1 MLFQSELFF
10 RDVFQI
16 DNLKARSRFENY
28 QLFHKQSSIGK
39 FQEWYK
45 KHCEQDGRVGI
56 MRFMALLAE
65 FCEVSEHQAI
75 QLFHTF
81 DLYQN
86 GRLDATDIYLIF
98 SLMIANVWNL
108 RVLFLH
114 QHHTNIIPY
123 LRLDTGDVVSL
134 SELLNLV
141 NCARVQP
148 SIVAGVLRRFPEY
161 FEATFASI
169 FTAINFLF
177 ACFLEQDRLDSGGEV
192 GYHSIDSKAI

>member
-1 MLFQSELFF
+1 
-10 RDVFQI
+10 
-16 DNLKARSRFENY
+16 
-28 QLFHKQSSIGK
+28 
-39 FQEWYK
+39 
-45 KHCEQDGRVGI
+45 

-65 FCEVSEHQAI
+65 FCELSEHQAI

-98 SLMIANVWNL
+98 SLMIANAWNL

-123 LRLDTGDVVSL
+123 LQLDTGDVVSL

-141 NCARVQP
+141 SCAGVQP
-148 SIVAGVLRRFPEY
+148 SIIARVLQHLSKDFALES
-161 FEATFASI
+161 ASI
-169 FTAINFLF
+169 STAINFLF
-177 ACFLEQDRLDSGGEV
+177 ACFLEQDRLDSKGEV
-192 GYHSIDSKAI
+192 GYDAIYSKVV

>member
-1 MLFQSELFF
+1 MEEGLLILFAITTRLQNFMMFWHETVLLNSQCYFKASCFF
-10 RDVFQI
+10 RHVLQV
-16 DNLKARSRFENY
+16 DNLKARSCSENY
-28 QLFHKQSSIGK
+28 QLFHKQYSIGK

-45 KHCEQDGRVGI
+45 KCCGRDGRVGL

-65 FCEVSEHQAI
+65 FCELSEHQAI

-98 SLMIANVWNL
+98 SLVIANTWNL

-123 LRLDTGDVVSL
+123 LQLDTGTL
-134 SELLNLV
+134 
-141 NCARVQP
+141 
-148 SIVAGVLRRFPEY
+148 
-161 FEATFASI
+161 
-169 FTAINFLF
+169 
-177 ACFLEQDRLDSGGEV
+177 
-192 GYHSIDSKAI
+192 

>member
-1 MLFQSELFF
+1 MLFQSESFF
-10 RDVFQI
+10 RHVLQV
-16 DNLKARSRFENY
+16 DNLKTRSYSENY
-28 QLFHKQSSIGK
+28 QLFHKQYSIGK

-45 KHCEQDGRVGI
+45 KCCGRDGRIGL
-56 MRFMALLAE
+56 MRFMALLTE
-65 FCEVSEHQAI
+65 FCELSEHQAI
-75 QLFHTF
+75 QIFHKF

-98 SLMIANVWNL
+98 SLMIANAWNL

-123 LRLDTGDVVSL
+123 LQLDTGDVVSL

-141 NCARVQP
+141 NCAGVQP
-148 SIVAGVLRRFPEY
+148 FIVARVLQRLSKHFAMES
-161 FEATFASI
+161 ASI

-177 ACFLEQDRLDSGGEV
+177 ACFLEQDKLDSKGEV
-192 GYHSIDSKAI
+192 EYDSIYSKAA